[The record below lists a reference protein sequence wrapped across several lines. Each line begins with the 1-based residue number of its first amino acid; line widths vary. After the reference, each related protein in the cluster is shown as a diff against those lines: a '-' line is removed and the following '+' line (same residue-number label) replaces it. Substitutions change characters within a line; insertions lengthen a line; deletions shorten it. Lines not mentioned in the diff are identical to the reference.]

1 MKKNLLASINQIC
14 KELDAIGMH
23 KEASKLTDVMI
34 KVADKPEI
42 FEQAVIRM
50 FDGKIIVEF
59 TNDYWKYRRSQRD
72 FDSIEQARKYAKT
85 RAHKVEVYEE

>member
-1 MKKNLLASINQIC
+1 MKKHLLSSINQIC
-14 KELDAIGMH
+14 EELDAIGMH
-23 KEASKLTDVMI
+23 KEASKLTDVMM
-34 KVADKPEI
+34 KVADKREI
-42 FEQAVIRM
+42 FEKAVIRM

-72 FDSIEQARKYAKT
+72 FDSIEEARKYAKT

>member
-1 MKKNLLASINQIC
+1 MKKHLLASINQIC
-14 KELDAIGMH
+14 IELDAIGMH

-34 KVADKPEI
+34 KVADKPEV
-42 FEQAVIRM
+42 FEKAIVRM
-50 FDGKIIVEF
+50 LDGKIIVEF

>member
-1 MKKNLLASINQIC
+1 MKKKLLASINQIC

>member
-23 KEASKLTDVMI
+23 IEASKLTDVMI

-42 FEQAVIRM
+42 FEQAVIRK